1 MKFGFVLFEDFEEL
15 DLVGPW
21 EVLRMASRLLPADR
35 DEWTCELVGPTLEPV
50 RAAKGMRVC
59 PDQTF
64 AGAGECDV
72 LVVPGGQGT
81 RRGAEDPALLE
92 FLARQ
97 SAGASWSFSICTGAL
112 LFFASG
118 VNRGREVTTYFAFVD
133 ELQRRAGS
141 DLKVRGDVRYVA
153 DDLACGPRGERRLL
167 SAAGV
172 SAGIDAALWLV
183 GQLESPEFAQGV
195 QRAIQY
201 DPAPP
206 YGLLEA

>member
-1 MKFGFVLFEDFEEL
+1 MKLAFVMFEDFEEL

-21 EVLRMASRLLPADR
+21 EVLRMASRLLPAER
-35 DEWTCELVGPTLEPV
+35 GTWSCELLGPTREPV

-59 PDQTF
+59 PDASF
-64 AGAGECDV
+64 AEAGECDV

-81 RRGAEDPALLE
+81 RPGAEDPALLR
-92 FLARQ
+92 FLAAQ
-97 SAGASWSFSICTGAL
+97 SATASWSFSVCTGAL
-112 LFFASG
+112 LFFVSG
-118 VNRGREVTTYFAFVD
+118 VSRGREVTTYFAFVD

-141 DLKVRGDVRYVA
+141 ELKVRGDVRYVA
-153 DDLACGPRGERRLL
+153 DELEHGPRGERRLL

-183 GQLESPEFAQGV
+183 GQLESPDFARAV

-206 YGLLEA
+206 YGPADA